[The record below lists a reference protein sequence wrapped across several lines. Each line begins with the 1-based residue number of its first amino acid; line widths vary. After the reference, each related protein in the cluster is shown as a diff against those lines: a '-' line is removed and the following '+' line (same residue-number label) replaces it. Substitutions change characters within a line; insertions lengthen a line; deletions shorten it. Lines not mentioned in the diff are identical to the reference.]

1 MSKRIVAHSGIIR
14 RLSTKHSGI
23 VLVDKLKLN
32 NEWLPIENVNLSY
45 MSLAKRSNHPS
56 VESERT

>member
-1 MSKRIVAHSGIIR
+1 MSKRIVAHSGLIR

-23 VLVDKLKLN
+23 VLVDKLS
-32 NEWLPIENVNLSY
+32 NEWLPIENINLSH

-56 VESERT
+56 VESKRT